1 MTARPPT
8 DALASAG
15 RLSPEAL
22 AAVGWLR
29 QSARWTRNARLRL
42 DSRQVQPGD
51 VFVAAPGGKTDG
63 RRFIA
68 EAVQA
73 GAGAVLWDPADGF
86 VWPTDALAG
95 LAEPGRGVANAALIA
110 AHRNSGPIA
119 AELLGHPSA
128 RMAITAFTGTNGKT
142 TCSQW
147 LAQLLE
153 SDGTPCAV
161 VGTLGAGRFGPL
173 ENLTSLGLTTPEAVD
188 LQSMLVDWT
197 HDGLAAVSMEAS
209 SIGLAVGR
217 LHGTQIKTAVFT
229 NLTRDH
235 LDFHPDFEAYTQ
247 AKAALFAW
255 PGLASAVVNCD
266 DAMADRMLEAAP
278 SHVQRIGYRI
288 DSKRR
293 GVQASARVDAWL
305 RVERIET
312 LDSGGYRIE
321 IDGDWGRGSVNLRA
335 PGRFNISN
343 ALAVAGSALASGM
356 GFEQVLVGL
365 AKLSP
370 VPGRMETLTER
381 HAPLVVIDYAHTP
394 DALIQVLAALRPI
407 AKVRGGR
414 LHCVFGAGGDRDVG
428 KRALMGEAVAQH
440 ADTLMITTDNPRSED
455 PAQIVRAILEGVA
468 RVPSASGAQ
477 VDHDR
482 RRAIQQ
488 VVGAAEAADV
498 ILIAGKG
505 HESVQ
510 EIAGQQLPF
519 RDVDEAR
526 LALSLR
532 SDRAA

>member
-1 MTARPPT
+1 
-8 DALASAG
+8 
-15 RLSPEAL
+15 
-22 AAVGWLR
+22 
-29 QSARWTRNARLRL
+29 
-42 DSRQVQPGD
+42 
-51 VFVAAPGGKTDG
+51 
-63 RRFIA
+63 
-68 EAVQA
+68 
-73 GAGAVLWDPADGF
+73 
-86 VWPTDALAG
+86 
-95 LAEPGRGVANAALIA
+95 
-110 AHRNSGPIA
+110 
-119 AELLGHPSA
+119 
-128 RMAITAFTGTNGKT
+128 
-142 TCSQW
+142 
-147 LAQLLE
+147 
-153 SDGTPCAV
+153 
-161 VGTLGAGRFGPL
+161 
-173 ENLTSLGLTTPEAVD
+173 
-188 LQSMLVDWT
+188 MLVDWT
-197 HDGLAAVSMEAS
+197 QDGLGAVSMEAS
-209 SIGLAVGR
+209 SIGIAVGR
-217 LHGTQIKTAVFT
+217 LHGTQIKTAAFT

-235 LDFHPDFEAYTQ
+235 LDFHPDFESYAQ
-247 AKAALFAW
+247 AKATLFAW
-255 PGLASAVVNCD
+255 PGLASVVVNCD
-266 DAMADRMLEAAP
+266 DAMADRMLEAVP

-293 GVQASARVDAWL
+293 GVQASERVDAWL

-343 ALAVAGSALASGM
+343 ALAVAGSALANGM

-370 VPGRMETLTER
+370 VPGRMESLTER
-381 HAPLVVIDYAHTP
+381 DSPLVVIDYAHTP
-394 DALIQVLAALRPI
+394 DALIQVLGALRPI

-414 LHCVFGAGGDRDVG
+414 LHCIFGAGGDRDTG

-468 RVPSASGAQ
+468 RVPSANGAQ

-488 VVGAAEAADV
+488 VIGAAEAADV

-526 LALSLR
+526 LALSQR

>member
-1 MTARPPT
+1 MTARPPNDT
-8 DALASAG
+8 LATAG
-15 RLSPEAL
+15 ILSPEAM
-22 AAVGWLR
+22 AAVQWLR
-29 QSARWTRNARLRL
+29 REAPWRSSARLRL
-42 DSRQVQPGD
+42 DSRQVRPGD

-73 GAGAVLWDPADGF
+73 GAVAVLWDPADGF
-86 VWPTDALAG
+86 VWPAG
-95 LAEPGRGVANAALIA
+95 SLSGRPVPNAALTA
-110 AHRNSGPIA
+110 AHRHSGSIA

-173 ENLTSLGLTTPEAVD
+173 ENLRALGLTTPEAVD

-197 HDGLAAVSMEAS
+197 QDGLAAVSMEAS
-209 SIGLAVGR
+209 SIGIAVGR

-235 LDFHPDFEAYTQ
+235 LDFHPDLEAYAQ

-278 SHVQRIGYRI
+278 NHVQRIGYRI
-288 DSKRR
+288 DSKRH

-321 IDGDWGRGSVNLRA
+321 IDGDWGRGSVSLRV

-343 ALAVAGSALASGM
+343 ALAVAGSALANGM

-365 AKLSP
+365 AKLNP

-394 DALIQVLAALRPI
+394 DALVQVLGALRPI

-414 LHCVFGAGGDRDVG
+414 LHCLFGAGGDRDAG

-440 ADTLMITTDNPRSED
+440 ADTLMITTDNPRSEE

-488 VVGAAEAADV
+488 VIGAAEAADV

-519 RDVDEAR
+519 RDIDEAR
-526 LALSLR
+526 LALSQR